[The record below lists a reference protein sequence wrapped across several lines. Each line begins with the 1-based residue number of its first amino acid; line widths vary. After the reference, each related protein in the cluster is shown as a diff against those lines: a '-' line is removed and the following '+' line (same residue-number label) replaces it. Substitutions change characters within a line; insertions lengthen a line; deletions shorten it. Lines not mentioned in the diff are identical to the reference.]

1 MYSIVYWIPSLSVK
15 GPWGV
20 RDIRLVYPML
30 VVIKL
35 EMEDERAK
43 RVTIDLDEV
52 IIRSDGSRATMRE
65 FVKEM
70 LFYNPNFLIEISPDG
85 ETWYL
90 RKRQE
95 EG

>member
-1 MYSIVYWIPSLSVK
+1 MIV
-15 GPWGV
+15 
-20 RDIRLVYPML
+20 
-30 VVIKL
+30 VVGL

-52 IIRSDGSRATMRE
+52 IVRSDGSRATMRE

-70 LFYNPNFLIEISPDG
+70 LFYNPSFHIEISLDG

-95 EG
+95 AE